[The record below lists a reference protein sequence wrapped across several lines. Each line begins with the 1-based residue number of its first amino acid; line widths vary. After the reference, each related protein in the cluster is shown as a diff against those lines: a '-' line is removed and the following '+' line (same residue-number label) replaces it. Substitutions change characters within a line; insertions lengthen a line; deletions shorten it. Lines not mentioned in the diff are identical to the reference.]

1 MDDLKRRIDFL
12 TEIDKL
18 KNVFRQSLL
27 TVDQR
32 RENDAEHSWHLCMY
46 AVILEEYAPEGTD
59 MLRCIKM
66 MLVHDLVE
74 IYAGDTYLYDKK
86 GYEDKRQRE
95 SAAADKLFAMLDEDQ
110 NSYIRGLWEEFEA
123 NNSPSSNFAN
133 TLDRLQPIMLNYLSR
148 GEKWLV
154 NKVKA
159 EQVLARFDEI
169 AKNADPRLRSFVY
182 ELIEE
187 SKEKGYI
194 NT

>member
-159 EQVLARFDEI
+159 EQVLARFNEI
-169 AKNADPRLRSFVY
+169 AKNADPRLRTFVY

>member
-1 MDDLKRRIDFL
+1 MDDLKRKIDFL